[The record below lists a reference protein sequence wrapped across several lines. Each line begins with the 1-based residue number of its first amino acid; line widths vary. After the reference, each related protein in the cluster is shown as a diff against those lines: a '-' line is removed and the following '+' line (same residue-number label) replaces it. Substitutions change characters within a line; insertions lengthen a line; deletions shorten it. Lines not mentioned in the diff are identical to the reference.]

1 MSEPPSEPKG
11 RDPAWTEPPSKP
23 KGRGDAW
30 TEERGTSDAPR
41 EPKGRGPAW
50 TDERGTSEEGRRG
63 LKGGTAAREE
73 STALLEVRD
82 LTVHHGQL
90 RALDHISLRVFPG
103 EVYAIIG
110 ANGAGKSTLL
120 RTIAG
125 LHQPTEGSIVY
136 DGKDLAKVRPERR
149 ATGGIVMVPEGR
161 RLFGSLTV
169 EENLQVG
176 ATYARKGPWT
186 IEHVYEL
193 FGWMRDRRTQR
204 TAQLSGGEQQ
214 SVAIGRA
221 LVANPRVLM
230 LDELSLG
237 LAPVV
242 VQRIYAMLPQI
253 LATGLTVLLV
263 EQDVSQALRVASHLQ
278 CLLEGHTTLE
288 GRPSDVTPEQVE
300 AAYFGLGTSAGPGS
314 PPVSGPGGRP
324 APPPRGTE
332 GRPAPKGGLG
342 GWVSPK
348 GGPGG
353 WVPPGEAAGGSG
365 GVVPPRR
372 YRAGGAGGDRS
383 PRGNGVVMAW
393 VNAIIQGILI
403 GGLYALFACGLSL
416 MFGVMKVVNLAHGD
430 LAIIG
435 GYIAVG
441 VIAVTH
447 IPVLWS
453 FVIVVPLM
461 ALLGYGLQRT
471 VIQASLDRSI
481 LTTLLVTFG
490 LSVVIENGLLE
501 FINADSHSLG
511 VGNAI
516 ITSSFSIGSQITI
529 AYLLLL
535 IFVVAV
541 VVLLGL
547 QYFLSASKYG
557 RLIRA
562 VADDKEAAQL
572 SGVDYRHV
580 FGIAAAIAFGTVA
593 LAGIAYGMYSQF
605 SPTTGT
611 DTILLFAFAAVVIGG
626 LGSLWGTLVGGVV
639 LGIAQEIGAQINQ
652 SDQLLAGYIVFLAV
666 LALRPQG
673 LTARRAQS

>member
-1 MSEPPSEPKG
+1 M
-11 RDPAWTEPPSKP
+11 
-23 KGRGDAW
+23 
-30 TEERGTSDAPR
+30 
-41 EPKGRGPAW
+41 
-50 TDERGTSEEGRRG
+50 
-63 LKGGTAAREE
+63 
-73 STALLEVRD
+73 
-82 LTVHHGQL
+82 HHGQL

-125 LHQPTEGSIVY
+125 LHQPTEGAIVY
-136 DGKDLAKVRPERR
+136 DGKDMTRVRPERR
-149 ATGGIVMVPEGR
+149 ATAGIVMVPEGR

-186 IEHVYEL
+186 IERVYEL

-221 LVANPRVLM
+221 LVANPRVLL

-288 GRPSDVTPEQVE
+288 GRPSDVTAAQVE
-300 AAYFGLGTSAGPGS
+300 AAYFGLAGAAAGS
-314 PPVSGPGGRP
+314 P
-324 APPPRGTE
+324 
-332 GRPAPKGGLG
+332 
-342 GWVSPK
+342 
-348 GGPGG
+348 
-353 WVPPGEAAGGSG
+353 GEESEA
-365 GVVPPRR
+365 
-372 YRAGGAGGDRS
+372 
-383 PRGNGVVMAW
+383 VMAW
-393 VNAIIQGILI
+393 VNAIIQGILT

-430 LAIIG
+430 LAVIG
-435 GYIAVG
+435 AYVALG
-441 VIAVTH
+441 VITVTH
-447 IPVLWS
+447 IPALWS
-453 FVIVVPLM
+453 FVIVVPVM
-461 ALLGYGLQRT
+461 ALLGYVLQRT
-471 VIQASLDRSI
+471 LIQASLDRGVLI
-481 LTTLLVTFG
+481 TLLVTFG
-490 LSVVIENGLLE
+490 LSVVIESGLLQ

-511 VGNAI
+511 VGEAI
-516 ITSSFSIGSQITI
+516 ITGSFSIGSQIQI
-529 AYLLLL
+529 SYLLLL
-535 IFVVAV
+535 IFAVAV

-547 QYFLSASKYG
+547 QYFLSVSRYG
-557 RLIRA
+557 RMIRA
-562 VADDKEAAQL
+562 VADDQEAAQL
-572 SGVDYRHV
+572 SGIDYRHV

-626 LGSLWGTLVGGVV
+626 LGSLWGTLLGGIV
-639 LGIAQEIGAQINQ
+639 LGVAQQIGAQINQ
-652 SDQLLAGYIVFLAV
+652 SNQFLAGYLVFLVV